1 MLSRNLE
8 GTRFP
13 IAVAHGEGRFQ
24 HTVTEVKSLAESGL
38 TSLIYTDDQ
47 GREETLYPGNPNG
60 SASGLAGL
68 CSEDGRV
75 TIMMPHPE
83 RVVLRTQLSFAP
95 TGTARFT
102 PWMGLF
108 DNAWRFVTD
117 LSEVTM
123 DWVGVDPLQ
132 QVVSRGEAMDLIPW
146 LSIRWQTTCPCS
158 GHYFWW
164 DGDGLSLKS
173 AEFDLRSRVH
183 VDFVHGSQARRIK
196 AVTGEALTRA
206 VGCQK
211 DYAPQLSTQ
220 PLVSAGT
227 LSVLANLGC
236 KVLAMERDPVVA
248 ALLVDALRRAEEAE
262 IGWCDRLRFRYADSA
277 QMVSRVSHGVIYL
290 DPMFQRT

>member
-1 MLSRNLE
+1 
-8 GTRFP
+8 
-13 IAVAHGEGRFQ
+13 
-24 HTVTEVKSLAESGL
+24 
-38 TSLIYTDDQ
+38 
-47 GREETLYPGNPNG
+47 
-60 SASGLAGL
+60 
-68 CSEDGRV
+68 
-75 TIMMPHPE
+75 
-83 RVVLRTQLSFAP
+83 
-95 TGTARFT
+95 
-102 PWMGLF
+102 
-108 DNAWRFVTD
+108 
-117 LSEVTM
+117 M

-164 DGDGLSLKS
+164 DGDGLALKS

-211 DYAPQLSTQ
+211 GLRPSVIDTT
-220 PLVSAGT
+220 AGLGGD

-277 QMVSRVSHGVIYL
+277 QVVSRVSHGVIYL
-290 DPMFQRT
+290 DPMFPKERKAAASFPMRVLQELDQTTYDPDRLLEAALDSDAARVVVKRPIRADFLGGRRPSSHLKAKTVRFDLYPKRKLTIEDCASFEEVIET